1 MEALLIEYAKKY
13 GMEKAMEMLGL
24 NKNKPKYTFGMPFT
38 GKKISFN
45 PINMIANQ
53 GLKAL
58 TGGSSLASMAL
69 PAIGI
74 FALANIRNPLNPK
87 AMNYMPG
94 LAQEID
100 FAGKK
105 GLISRNPNFGGLQYN
120 TNSVLAGQN
129 VISGFGTNSYI
140 GQLEK
145 KADYFKDRIAK
156 GKNINEQTYAKTL
169 NELAE
174 AKGFTTEKNKTKD
187 YGPYSGGNGGSGNGG
202 SGNGSGSGSGSK
214 GSGGFSSSERG
225 ASLHGAK
232 GGLARYHRG
241 GIASL

>member
-24 NKNKPKYTFGMPFT
+24 NKNNPKYTFGMPFT
-38 GKKISFN
+38 DKKISFN

-58 TGGSSLASMAL
+58 TGGSGLASMAL

-74 FALANIRNPLNPK
+74 FALANMRNPLNPK

-94 LAQEID
+94 LAQEMD

-129 VISGFGTNSYI
+129 VVSGFGTNSYI

-145 KADYFKDRIAK
+145 KADYFKNRIAK

-187 YGPYSGGNGGSGNGG
+187 YGPYTGGNDDNDGGSTGSKSSGSSKSDRPGG
-202 SGNGSGSGSGSK
+202 S
-214 GSGGFSSSERG
+214 
-225 ASLHGAK
+225 ASFGQSFHGA
-232 GGLARYHRG
+232 RG

>member
-24 NKNKPKYTFGMPFT
+24 NKNNPKYTFGMPFT
-38 GKKISFN
+38 DKKISFN

-58 TGGSSLASMAL
+58 TGGSGLASMAL

-74 FALANIRNPLNPK
+74 FALANMRNPLNPK

-94 LAQEID
+94 LAQEMD

-120 TNSVLAGQN
+120 TNSVLSGQN
-129 VISGFGTNSYI
+129 VVSGFGTNSYI

-145 KADYFKDRIAK
+145 KADYFKNRIAK
-156 GKNINEQTYAKTL
+156 GKNINEKTYAKTL

-187 YGPYSGGNGGSGNGG
+187 YGPYTGGNDDNDGGSTGSKSSGSSKSDRPGG
-202 SGNGSGSGSGSK
+202 S
-214 GSGGFSSSERG
+214 
-225 ASLHGAK
+225 ASFGQSFHGA
-232 GGLARYHRG
+232 RG

>member
-24 NKNKPKYTFGMPFT
+24 NKNNPKYTFGMPFT
-38 GKKISFN
+38 DKKISFN

-58 TGGSSLASMAL
+58 TSGSGLAGMAL
-69 PAIGI
+69 PAGI
-74 FALANIRNPLNPK
+74 LFGLASIRNPLNPK

-94 LAQEID
+94 LAQEMD

-129 VISGFGTNSYI
+129 VVSGFGTNSYI

-145 KADYFKDRIAK
+145 KADYFKNRIAK

-187 YGPYSGGNGGSGNGG
+187 YGPYTGGNDDNDGGSTGSKSSGSSKSDRPGG
-202 SGNGSGSGSGSK
+202 S
-214 GSGGFSSSERG
+214 
-225 ASLHGAK
+225 ASFGQSFHGA
-232 GGLARYHRG
+232 RG

>member
-13 GMEKAMEMLGL
+13 GIEQAKKMLGIE
-24 NKNKPKYTFGMPFT
+24 NNNPKYTFGMPFM
-38 GKKISFN
+38 GKEISIN
-45 PINMIANQ
+45 PMNMIANQ
-53 GLKAL
+53 GIKSLL
-58 TGGSSLASMAL
+58 SGSKMGMAL
-69 PAIGI
+69 PIIGG
-74 FALANIRNPLNPK
+74 ALALGYMRNPLRPGS
-87 AMNYMPG
+87 MNYMPG
-94 LAQEID
+94 LAQELD
-100 FAGKK
+100 FAEKK
-105 GLISRNPNFGGLQYN
+105 GRISRNPNFGGLQYN

-174 AKGFTTEKNKTKD
+174 VKGFTTEKNKTKD
-187 YGPYSGGNGGSGNGG
+187 YGPYTGGDNDSGNGGKGGNGGGSKSGG
-202 SGNGSGSGSGSK
+202 SKSGGGHSGSGYQGASGSHHY
-214 GSGGFSSSERG
+214 R
-225 ASLHGAK
+225 
-232 GGLARYHRG
+232 RG

>member
-24 NKNKPKYTFGMPFT
+24 NKNNPKYTFGMPFT
-38 GKKISFN
+38 DKKISFN

-58 TGGSSLASMAL
+58 TSGSGLAGMAL
-69 PAIGI
+69 PAGI
-74 FALANIRNPLNPK
+74 LFGLASIRNPLNPK

-94 LAQEID
+94 LAQEMD

-120 TNSVLAGQN
+120 TNSVLSGQN
-129 VISGFGTNSYI
+129 VVSGFGTNSYI

-145 KADYFKDRIAK
+145 KADYFKNRIAK
-156 GKNINEQTYAKTL
+156 GKNINEKTYSKTL

-187 YGPYSGGNGGSGNGG
+187 YGPYTGGNNDNDGGGG
-202 SGNGSGSGSGSK
+202 GDHDG
-214 GSGGFSSSERG
+214 G
-225 ASLHGAK
+225 ASASAQSDDAAGMGGYRK
-232 GGLARYHRG
+232 GGRISYSRG

>member
-38 GKKISFN
+38 NKKISFN

-53 GLKAL
+53 GFKAL
-58 TGGSSLASMAL
+58 SGSSGLAGMAL
-69 PAIGI
+69 PAGLLLG
-74 FALANIRNPLNPK
+74 LASIRNPLNPK

-94 LAQEID
+94 LAQEMD
-100 FAGKK
+100 FAAKK

-129 VISGFGTNSYI
+129 VVSGFGTNSYI

-145 KADYFKDRIAK
+145 KANYFENRLAK
-156 GKNINEQTYAKTL
+156 GKNINEKTYAKTL

-187 YGPYSGGNGGSGNGG
+187 YGPYTGGNNDNDGGSTGSTGSKSSGSSKSGGH
-202 SGNGSGSGSGSK
+202 SGSGYQGASGSHHY
-214 GSGGFSSSERG
+214 R
-225 ASLHGAK
+225 
-232 GGLARYHRG
+232 RG

>member
-13 GMEKAMEMLGL
+13 GIEQAKKMLGIE
-24 NKNKPKYTFGMPFT
+24 NNNPKYTFGMPFM
-38 GKKISFN
+38 GKEISIN
-45 PINMIANQ
+45 PMNIIANQ

-58 TGGSSLASMAL
+58 TSGSSLAGMAL
-69 PAIGI
+69 PALGI
-74 FALANIRNPLNPK
+74 FALANMRNPLNPK

-94 LAQEID
+94 LAQEMD
-100 FAGKK
+100 FAGKN

-129 VISGFGTNSYI
+129 VVSGFGTNSYI

-145 KADYFKDRIAK
+145 KADYFEKRLAK
-156 GKNINEQTYAKTL
+156 GKNINEKTYAKTL

-174 AKGFTTEKNKTKD
+174 AKGFTTDTNKTKD
-187 YGPYSGGNGGSGNGG
+187 YGPYTGGGNDSGNGG
-202 SGNGSGSGSGSK
+202 TGNGSGKSNSGSKSGGGHSGSGYQ
-214 GSGGFSSSERG
+214 G
-225 ASLHGAK
+225 ASGSHHY
-232 GGLARYHRG
+232 RRG